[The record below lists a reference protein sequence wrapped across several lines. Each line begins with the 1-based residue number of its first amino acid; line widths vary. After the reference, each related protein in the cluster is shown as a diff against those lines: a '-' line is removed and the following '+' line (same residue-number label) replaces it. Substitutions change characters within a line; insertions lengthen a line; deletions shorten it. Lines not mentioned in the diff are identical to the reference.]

1 MSLSNDGPAN
11 RAEEAVPRK
20 FLEPKPR
27 VLARG
32 RREAGEELSAA
43 GHVLLQATV
52 RAIKKLAITREN
64 AQGSGLFLQG
74 SQA

>member
-20 FLEPKPR
+20 FLEAKPR

-64 AQGSGLFLQG
+64 AQ
-74 SQA
+74 